1 LSAPARLFPGDQGF
15 GGCVFSLVNESIMRG
30 AERVFPSHFTLGGCT
45 AIPTT
50 QGDRVA
56 PLRHGSRVGLHGSRI
71 GANTLG
77 AAAAETI
84 GTFVLIYGGTA
95 VAVAALL
102 ARPVAGPGYDSLAT
116 PLAFGLSLLIV
127 VASIGHISG
136 AHVNPA
142 VTLGLAATG
151 RFPWRY
157 VPAYLIAQLVGAL
170 LGALATWATF
180 GAPGRDNANL
190 AATIPGPDI
199 GSGQGLLI
207 EALVTFILVF
217 VVISVATDERVPN
230 GLAPIAIGAALTVGV
245 FIAGP
250 VTGGAVNP
258 ARALGPAMIAG
269 QFAAIWI
276 YIVGPLLGGVAAAFA
291 YDRFLAR
298 TEAPA

>member
-1 LSAPARLFPGDQGF
+1 MTPLSQ
-15 GGCVFSLVNESIMRG
+15 
-30 AERVFPSHFTLGGCT
+30 
-45 AIPTT
+45 
-50 QGDRVA
+50 
-56 PLRHGSRVGLHGSRI
+56 GSRVGLHGSRI

-77 AAAAETI
+77 APAAEAI
-84 GTFVLIYGGTA
+84 GTFVLIYGGTS

-102 ARPVAGPGYDSLAT
+102 ARPVAGPAYDSLAT

-151 RFPWRY
+151 RFPWRH
-157 VPAYLIAQLVGAL
+157 VPAYLIAQILGAV

-180 GAPGRDNANL
+180 GTAGREEANL
-190 AATIPGPDI
+190 AATIPGPDV
-199 GSGQGLLI
+199 GYGQGLVV

-258 ARALGPAMIAG
+258 ARALGPAIVAG
-269 QFAAIWI
+269 QFTAIWI
-276 YIVGPLLGGVAAAFA
+276 FVIGPVLGGIAAAFV
-291 YDRFLAR
+291 YDRFLSHA
-298 TEAPA
+298 EVPV